1 MKAKTEEIH
10 QMKRGKATVVVVLA
24 LALSLGLAAA
34 SWAQP
39 GMGCGMGMG
48 MGRGMANLTPDQAG
62 KLFDLKKK
70 FQDDTAGLR
79 KQMMVKHAELG
90 ALWRAENPDQKAI
103 EAKQKEVNDLKG
115 QIQQKMVAF
124 RLEAR
129 KIAPNAGMGMGR
141 GFGHGKGMGMGM
153 GPGGGCGAGPG
164 GVCPVPPPP
173 PAK

>member
-1 MKAKTEEIH
+1 
-10 QMKRGKATVVVVLA
+10 MKRGKATVVFLLA

-39 GMGCGMGMG
+39 MGGGCGMGMG
-48 MGRGMANLTPDQAG
+48 MGHGMANLTPDQAG

-79 KQMMVKHAELG
+79 KQMVVKRAELSG
-90 ALWRAENPDQKAI
+90 LWRADNPDQKAI
-103 EAKQKEVNDLKG
+103 EAKQKEVNDLRG

-153 GPGGGCGAGPG
+153 GMGPGGACGMGPG
-164 GVCPVPPPP
+164 GVCPVAPPPPP